1 MCIPTTG
8 AKQPQYTDLDQYI
21 GVAFGDKL
29 CSKYGI
35 RSRLLSTVK
44 HLIVVC
50 CPKRQCHNQNFI
62 YDIIIYILR
71 TNFLF
76 LSVHGL

>member
-44 HLIVVC
+44 HLFVVLSDNVTI
-50 CPKRQCHNQNFI
+50 RISFM
-62 YDIIIYILR
+62 ILF
-71 TNFLF
+71 TFYGKISCFFLYMVF
-76 LSVHGL
+76 SF